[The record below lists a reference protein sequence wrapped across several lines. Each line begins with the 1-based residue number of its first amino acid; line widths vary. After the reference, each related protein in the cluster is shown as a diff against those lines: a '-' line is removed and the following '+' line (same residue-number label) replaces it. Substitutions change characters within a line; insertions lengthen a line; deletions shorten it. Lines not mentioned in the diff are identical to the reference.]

1 MNEMEEVSEP
11 KNKEAASVSSGS
23 PNSAK
28 KENVFLN
35 MGFNILLPI
44 LILNKGD
51 QFLGDWLSSYFENT
65 AVPIL
70 LIALLFP
77 ISYFFYDLITRKKYN
92 FISILGLISVL
103 LTGGIGILEIPTE
116 WFAVKEAAIPAL
128 IGLAVI
134 VSLRT
139 PYPLVRTF
147 LLNPELMDV
156 EKIDAA
162 LAEKDCRGAFDQLL
176 VRCTYWLGFSFVF
189 SAVLNFVL
197 ARWIVVSPSG
207 TDAYNEEV
215 ARMMLWSWPVIAI
228 PCLVITMYALW
239 LLLKGIQDLTGY
251 KLESFIRADQTEK

>member
-1 MNEMEEVSEP
+1 MNEIEPVSEP
-11 KNKEAASVSSGS
+11 KNAEASSGS
-23 PNSAK
+23 QGSPNPPK
-28 KENVFLN
+28 KENVLLN
-35 MGFNILLPI
+35 MGFNILFPI

-51 QFLGDWLSSYFENT
+51 QFFGDWLSPHFENT

-116 WFAVKEAAIPAL
+116 WFAVKEAALPAI
-128 IGLAVI
+128 IGLAAI
-134 VSLRT
+134 LSLRT

-156 EKIDAA
+156 DKIESALEEKS
-162 LAEKDCRGAFDQLL
+162 CRGAFDKLL

-197 ARWIVVSPSG
+197 ARWLVVSPSG
-207 TDAYNEEV
+207 TDAYNGEV
-215 ARMMLWSWPVIAI
+215 AKMMLWSWPVIAI

-251 KLESFIRADQTEK
+251 KLETFIRSTEGEK

>member
-1 MNEMEEVSEP
+1 MNEMEPVSEP
-11 KNKEAASVSSGS
+11 KNTVETSPRKNS
-23 PNSAK
+23 PNDPK
-28 KENVFLN
+28 KENVLLN

-51 QFLGDWLSSYFENT
+51 QFLGDWLSPYFGNT

-70 LIALLFP
+70 IIALLFP

-92 FISILGLISVL
+92 FISILGLVSVL

-116 WFAVKEAAIPAL
+116 WFAVKEAAIPAI

-134 VSLRT
+134 LSLRT

-156 EKIDAA
+156 EKIESA
-162 LAEKDCRGAFDQLL
+162 LDEKECRTAFDQLL
-176 VRCTYWLGFSFVF
+176 VSCTYWLGFSFVF
-189 SAVLNFVL
+189 SAVLNYIL

-207 TDAYNEEV
+207 TEAYNAEV
-215 ARMMLWSWPVIAI
+215 ARMMLWSWPIIAI
-228 PCLVITMYALW
+228 PCLLITMYTLW

-251 KLESFIRADQTEK
+251 KLESFIRSEGDEY

>member
-1 MNEMEEVSEP
+1 MNEIVPVSEP
-11 KNKEAASVSSGS
+11 KNAEVSSGS
-23 PNSAK
+23 QGPPNPRK
-28 KENVFLN
+28 KENVLLN
-35 MGFNILLPI
+35 MGFNILIPI

-51 QFLGDWLSSYFENT
+51 QFFGDWLSPYFENT

-77 ISYFFYDLITRKKYN
+77 ISYFFYDLVTRKKYN

-103 LTGGIGILEIPTE
+103 LTGGIGILEIPSE
-116 WFAVKEAAIPAL
+116 WFAVKEAAIPAI

-134 VSLRT
+134 LSLRT

-147 LLNPELMDV
+147 LLNPELMDLD
-156 EKIDAA
+156 KIESA
-162 LAEKDCRGAFDQLL
+162 LDEQNCRGAFDKLL

-215 ARMMLWSWPVIAI
+215 AKMMLWSWPVIAI

-239 LLLKGIQDLTGY
+239 LLMKGIQDLTGY
-251 KLESFIRADQTEK
+251 KLETFISSTDERK